1 MNSIVSSKQTEAKQ
15 LARQGIEQILPP
27 KPTRRP
33 LPCLLGWTLDNVHR
47 GPAPRGVEEGV
58 PGTVQQLLQAV
69 PHHCEGHQCGG
80 GDKFIFI
87 SHFFPNMLPN
97 ISYFITFTV
106 IYFLRAY
113 IQVIFYVE

>member
-1 MNSIVSSKQTEAKQ
+1 MTQPNEQV
-15 LARQGIEQILPP
+15 GI
-27 KPTRRP
+27 
-33 LPCLLGWTLDNVHR
+33 WTLDNVHR

-80 GDKFIFI
+80 VDKFIFF

-113 IQVIFYVE
+113 IQVIFLCRLALSSCTVHLNRYLF